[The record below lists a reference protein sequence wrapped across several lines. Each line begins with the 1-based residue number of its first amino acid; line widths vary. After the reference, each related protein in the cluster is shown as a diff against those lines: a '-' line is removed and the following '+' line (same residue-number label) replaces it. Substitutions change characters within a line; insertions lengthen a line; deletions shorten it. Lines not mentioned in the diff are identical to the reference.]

1 MPKVATRGRSRRVPV
16 ADRVLPIVRALAV
29 DREADVPLFV
39 TASGHRLHAT
49 AFERTPAW
57 STVAEGR
64 RIHDLRHTAACLW
77 LSLGVDV
84 VTVQAWIGHASIA
97 TTNLYLHTLEPLRI
111 GPDWTV

>member
-1 MPKVATRGRSRRVPV
+1 
-16 ADRVLPIVRALAV
+16 VRALAV
-29 DREADVPLFV
+29 DREADAPLFV